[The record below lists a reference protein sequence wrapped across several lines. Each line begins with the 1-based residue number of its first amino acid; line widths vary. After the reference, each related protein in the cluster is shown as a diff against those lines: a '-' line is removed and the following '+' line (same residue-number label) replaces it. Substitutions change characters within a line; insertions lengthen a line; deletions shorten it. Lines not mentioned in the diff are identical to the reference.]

1 MKTETRQTRL
11 LIKFAD
17 PTVFLFIYVS
27 LQILS
32 ALTREQMKSGALE
45 EPPPVESLLTGSAHG
60 ARTWLIK
67 YSLRITSSRISGLK
81 Y

>member
-27 LQILS
+27 LQIPS
-32 ALTREQMKSGALE
+32 ALTREQMKSGALK
-45 EPPPVESLLTGSAHG
+45 EPPRGMALSLALSNSG
-60 ARTWLIK
+60 
-67 YSLRITSSRISGLK
+67 SGLYSK
-81 Y
+81 KWVQ